1 MTTDFLIENIKQRPH
16 EPLRLDEP
24 LELSQLP
31 TPALVLDR
39 GAVERNIVLMKA
51 ALARSNKGFRPH
63 AKTHKCPE
71 IARLQLDA
79 GAVGICVAKISEA
92 VALTH
97 AGVGPLL
104 ITSPLASKS
113 KVAVL
118 DGLLAEGAQLALVV
132 DSELGVE
139 LLSRGLSSDRKLD
152 VLVDLDVAMGRTG
165 TRSNQTVER
174 IHEKVSNAPQL
185 TFRGYQHYAGHVM
198 HIAGR
203 EERAKVSLE
212 LWHEVE
218 NRLDQLTAPY
228 DILTGCGT
236 GTYDI
241 DTEIKGITDLQVGS
255 YVFMDE
261 EYRQIGGQQSER
273 FEDFEVSLTIAC
285 TAISNPI
292 DNCITLDG
300 GFKSMASDTVPAACD
315 EYADTKFRF
324 AGDEHGVLI
333 GKTVAQSVQ
342 LGDVVRLVTPHCDPT
357 VNLHDWY
364 WVLEDDGLIHSCW
377 PITGRGCTW

>member
-1 MTTDFLIENIKQRPH
+1 MTTDFLIENIKQRAH

-39 GAVERNIVLMKA
+39 GAVERNIASMKE
-51 ALARSNKGFRPH
+51 ALGRSNKGFRPH
-63 AKTHKCPE
+63 AKTHKCPQ
-71 IARLQLDA
+71 IAQLQLEA

-92 VALTH
+92 VALRH
-97 AGVGPLL
+97 AGIGPLL
-104 ITSPLASKS
+104 ITSPLASRS

-139 LLSRGLSSDRKLD
+139 LLSRDLSNDHKLD
-152 VLVDLDVAMGRTG
+152 VLVDLDVGMGRTG

-174 IHEKVSNAPQL
+174 ILEKVSNAPQL

-198 HIAGR
+198 HIKGR
-203 EERAKVSLE
+203 DERAKASLE

-218 NRLDQLTAPY
+218 NRLDQLTTPY

-241 DTEIKGITDLQVGS
+241 DTEIKSISDLQVGS

-285 TAISNPI
+285 TAISNPM

-300 GFKSMASDTVPAACD
+300 GYKSMASDTVPAACD

-364 WVLEDDGLIHSCW
+364 WILEDDGLVHSCW
-377 PITGRGCTW
+377 PITARGCTW